1 MEQLQSQADDG
12 PPAPVAIGLIMSYG
26 LAGMLLLAGLIGL
39 LFWVA
44 VGDRVGLGTT
54 ILGLLVLGATRI
66 AGRGSRM
73 GRAFIGL
80 LTGILAVAGVIYM
93 FKGPTSA
100 IFPSLVVAVVSAG
113 TFALLYLPEASKRY
127 FAEA

>member
-1 MEQLQSQADDG
+1 MSQSDEG
-12 PPAPVAIGLIMSYG
+12 PPGPVAIGLIMSYG
-26 LAGMLLLAGLIGL
+26 LAGMLLLCGLIGL
-39 LFWVA
+39 LFSWA

-54 ILGLLVLGATRI
+54 VLGLLVLSATYV
-66 AGRGSRM
+66 AGKGSRM

-80 LTGILAVAGVIYM
+80 LTAFLAVAGVIYM

-100 IFPSLVVAVVSAG
+100 IFPSLVVAGVSAG

>member
-26 LAGMLLLAGLIGL
+26 LAGMLLLCGLIGL
-39 LFWVA
+39 LFSWA

-113 TFALLYLPEASKRY
+113 TFALLFLPEASKRFY
-127 FAEA
+127 AEA